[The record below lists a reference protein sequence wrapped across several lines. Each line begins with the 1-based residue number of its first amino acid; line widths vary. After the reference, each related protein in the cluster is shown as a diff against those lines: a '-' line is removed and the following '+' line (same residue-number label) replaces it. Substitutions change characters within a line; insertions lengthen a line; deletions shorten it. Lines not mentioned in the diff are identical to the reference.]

1 MSYVYMKSLESKAE
15 RYDKGINTLT
25 LGKYP
30 KIKQYITD
38 NYLNDGENLLDIGM
52 GTGTFAIIAANKGLN
67 VTGIDY
73 SEKMLTIARRN
84 IKERSLSKQ
93 INVKKMP
100 IINLDK
106 EFKNNSFDK
115 VTAMLV
121 FSELYEK
128 EQDFTLDQIYRIL
141 KESGEFILVDEVKP
155 RVLWKKILYFII
167 RVPLVFLTFLK
178 SQLTTKA
185 LNNFEE
191 RLKKHRFEII
201 NQKYYLLDTLILL
214 RIKKRVDKKE

>member
-1 MSYVYMKSLESKAE
+1 MSYIYMKSLENKAE

-30 KIKQYITD
+30 KIKQYIAD
-38 NYLNDGENLLDIGM
+38 NYLYEGENLLDIGM
-52 GTGTFAIIAANKGLN
+52 GTGTLAILAANKGLD

-73 SEKMLTIARRN
+73 SEKMLNVARRN
-84 IKERSLSKQ
+84 IKERNLSQQ
-93 INVKKMP
+93 IKIKRMS

-106 EFKNNSFDK
+106 EFKNKSFDK
-115 VTAMLV
+115 VTAMLI

-141 KESGEFILVDEVKP
+141 KDTGEFILVDEVKP
-155 RVLWKKILYFII
+155 KALWKKILYFII
-167 RVPLVFLTFLK
+167 KVPLVVLTFLK

-185 LNNFEE
+185 LNNFEN
-191 RLKKHRFEII
+191 RLEKHRFDII
-201 NQKYYLLDTLILL
+201 SEKYYLLDTLKLL
-214 RIKKRVDKKE
+214 RIKKRVDREE

>member
-1 MSYVYMKSLESKAE
+1 MKSLENKAE

-30 KIKQYITD
+30 KIKQYIAD
-38 NYLNDGENLLDIGM
+38 NYLNEGENLLDIGM
-52 GTGTFAIIAANKGLN
+52 GTGTFAILAANKGLN

-73 SEKMLTIARRN
+73 SEKMLIVARRN
-84 IKERSLSKQ
+84 IKEKNLSEQ
-93 INVKKMP
+93 INIKRMP
-100 IINLDK
+100 IINLDE

-115 VTAMLV
+115 VTAMLM

-128 EQDFTLDQIYRIL
+128 EQDFTLEQIYRIL
-141 KESGEFILVDEVKP
+141 KETGEFILVDEVKP
-155 RVLWKKILYFII
+155 KILWKKILYFII
-167 RVPLVFLTFLK
+167 RGPLAILTFLK

-201 NQKYYLLDTLILL
+201 NEKNYLLDTLKLF
-214 RIKKRVDKKE
+214 RIKKIVDRKE

>member
-1 MSYVYMKSLESKAE
+1 MKSLENKAE

-30 KIKQYITD
+30 KIKQYIAD
-38 NYLNDGENLLDIGM
+38 NYLYEGENLLDIGM
-52 GTGTFAIIAANKGLN
+52 GTGTLAILAANKGLD

-73 SEKMLTIARRN
+73 SEKMLNVARRN
-84 IKERSLSKQ
+84 IKERNLSQQ
-93 INVKKMP
+93 IKIKRMS

-106 EFKNNSFDK
+106 EFKNKSFDK
-115 VTAMLV
+115 VTAMLI

-141 KESGEFILVDEVKP
+141 KDTGEFILVDEVKP
-155 RVLWKKILYFII
+155 KALWKKILYFII
-167 RVPLVFLTFLK
+167 KVPLVVLTFLK

-185 LNNFEE
+185 LNNFEN
-191 RLKKHRFEII
+191 RLEKHRFDII
-201 NQKYYLLDTLILL
+201 SEKYYLLDTLKLL
-214 RIKKRVDKKE
+214 RIKKRVDREE